1 MKNNLFISYPHLM
14 KQELKE
20 CEYCYEMVTDL
31 SITDV
36 GANGY
41 LICDKCLKQEA
52 RGLSNEKS
60 R

>member
-1 MKNNLFISYPHLM
+1 
-14 KQELKE
+14 
-20 CEYCYEMVTDL
+20 MVTDL